1 MFFPVGDS
9 DVRGPIK
16 PVINYIL
23 ILLNVA
29 VFLFEVSLP
38 EPELNRLI
46 ETYGSIPV
54 EILHASDLYTLITS
68 IFLHGGWMH
77 LIGNMLFLWV
87 FGDNIESSVGSWRYL
102 LFYICGG
109 LIASLTHAF
118 LNPGNTVPCVGASG
132 SIAACLGAYL
142 VMYPRSRI
150 KILFLLLFTTFRVSA
165 IYFLGFWIVQ
175 QLVTGVG
182 SLSQQSANSAGVAY
196 WAHIGGFA
204 FGILYGFMMRH
215 TVKELNHD

>member
-16 PVINYIL
+16 PVINSIL

-29 VFLFEVSLP
+29 VFLYEVSLP
-38 EPELNRLI
+38 ETQLNGFI
-46 ETYGSIPV
+46 ETFGSIPV
-54 EILHASDLYTLITS
+54 EIFRGQDLYTLITS

-102 LFYICGG
+102 LFYLCGG
-109 LIASLTHAF
+109 ILASLTHAI
-118 LNPGNTVPCVGASG
+118 LNAGSPVPCVGASG

-150 KILFLLLFTTFRVSA
+150 KVLFLLLFTTFRVSA
-165 IYFLGFWIVQ
+165 IFFLGFWIVQ
-175 QLVTGVG
+175 QLITGVG
-182 SLSQQSANSAGVAY
+182 SLSQHAANSAGVAY

-204 FGILYGFMMRH
+204 FGVLYGFIMRH
-215 TVKELNHD
+215 TVKELTHD

>member
-1 MFFPVGDS
+1 
-9 DVRGPIK
+9 
-16 PVINYIL
+16 
-23 ILLNVA
+23 
-29 VFLFEVSLP
+29 
-38 EPELNRLI
+38 
-46 ETYGSIPV
+46 
-54 EILHASDLYTLITS
+54 
-68 IFLHGGWMH
+68 MH

-118 LNPGNTVPCVGASG
+118 LNPGSTVPCVGASG